1 MDSTFFCLALFWGRS
16 LEKKMHRFIL
26 ALSFIFMMLAAPISA
41 QDFQK
46 GLEAAHN
53 GDFDTALKEWKPLA
67 ESGNS
72 DAQYNLGLMYD
83 DGRGVAQD
91 YKEAAKWHTL
101 AAEQGDADSQLN
113 LGLMYYNGQGV
124 LADFVIAHMWFNI
137 AGANG
142 NEIGAD
148 NREIIAKEMTSEDIS
163 KAEAM
168 ARACYNSNYEK
179 CGY

>member
-1 MDSTFFCLALFWGRS
+1 
-16 LEKKMHRFIL
+16 
-26 ALSFIFMMLAAPISA
+26 MLAAPISA

-46 GLEAAHN
+46 GYEAYQN
-53 GDFDTALKEWKPLA
+53 GDYATALKEWTPLA
-67 ESGNS
+67 EGGNN
-72 DAQYNLGLMYD
+72 DARYNLG
-83 DGRGVAQD
+83 A
-91 YKEAAKWHTL
+91 
-101 AAEQGDADSQLN
+101 
-113 LGLMYYNGQGV
+113 MYYNGQGV
-124 LADFVIAHMWFNI
+124 LADFVVAHMWFNI

-168 ARACYNSNYEK
+168 ATVCMNSNYEK